1 MRENSISLPL
11 PLLVGKQTS
20 VDLKIPHLD
29 LNTEWLEHVLISL
42 RRVEADV
49 KLLRAAEKV
58 WPEEIRCGRKFVED
72 QGKDEEMT
80 SCPQC
85 NCANIKRLLSVADS
99 MDSGPFAICNLS
111 LRLGGRVASK
121 GKLRFPGLNFDS
133 RVGFVVF
140 FFFFKGAAAPCFLL
154 NQLTAFNV

>member
-1 MRENSISLPL
+1 MCLYLS
-11 PLLVGKQTS
+11 GG
-20 VDLKIPHLD
+20 
-29 LNTEWLEHVLISL
+29 
-42 RRVEADV
+42 VEADV

-111 LRLGGRVASK
+111 LRLGGRVALK

-140 FFFFKGAAAPCFLL
+140 LRCCGTMLPSEPADSIQCVILITYVAVCC
-154 NQLTAFNV
+154 QH